1 MKPILSSIKGKV
13 VSLEST
19 LNGYTIDLLGVNNIY
34 YKCFLSTEELTKFA
48 SQYGEIKPKTEIKI
62 KAYKDIGIHG
72 EERFSIEFIKP
83 SKNKSGNKNE
93 N

>member
-1 MKPILSSIKGKV
+1 MKPVLSLIKGRV

-19 LNGYTIDLLGVNNIY
+19 LNGYTVELLDVNNKY
-34 YKCFLSTEELTKFA
+34 YHCFLSTEELTKFA
-48 SQYGEIKPKTEIKI
+48 SQYGEIKPKAEIKI
-62 KAYKDIGIHG
+62 KACKDIGMYG

-83 SKNKSGNKNE
+83 SKNKDSKRNE